1 METLNQLSESLGS
14 RLGDILPS
22 TFGAL
27 LLLLIGLLIASGVKR
42 LVSNLFKKS
51 SIDEKLASQMNTS
64 VNIGSFVAKLAYYL
78 VVLFVLMMVLSM
90 LGIDEV
96 LAPLSNMLNEFLA
109 FLPNLIAAGIIGFA
123 GYVIAT
129 IASEAVGFGASK
141 IQSFSA
147 SAGLSS
153 SIDLMKIAKQ
163 LVFILVF
170 LPLLIAAL
178 DALQM
183 EVISEPATEMFSSFL
198 QAIPKIISAVIIIG
212 VFFLAGR
219 YVSSMLSSLLAN
231 LGVDQMSESL
241 GLGSL
246 VSSNTSLSKM
256 IGNLVFFFLLF
267 TGIITAAG
275 KLEMPQ
281 LTDILETIFGI
292 AGRVVFGLVI
302 LLLGNF
308 LANLAKKT
316 LAGNA
321 DNAWL
326 SSFVYFAVLFIFL
339 ALGLSTMGI
348 AEDIVQLAFGLTIGA
363 LAIAFALAFGLG
375 GREPAKRFLNEKM
388 DDWKK

>member
-1 METLNQLSESLGS
+1 METLNQLSESLGN
-14 RLGDILPS
+14 RLGDLLPT

-27 LLLLIGLLIASGVKR
+27 ILLLVGLLIAYGVKR
-42 LVSNLFKKS
+42 LVQGLFNRSN
-51 SIDEKLASQMNTS
+51 IDEKLASQMNTS
-64 VNIGSFVAKLAYYL
+64 VNIGRFVAKLAYYL

-129 IASEAVGFGASK
+129 LVSEAVGFGAAK
-141 IQSFSA
+141 IQNFSA
-147 SAGLSS
+147 EAGLSQG
-153 SIDLMKIAKQ
+153 IDLVKIIKQ
-163 LVFILVF
+163 LVFIFVF

-178 DALQM
+178 DALHI
-183 EVISEPATEMFSSFL
+183 EVISKPATEMFSTLL

-212 VFFLAGR
+212 VFFFAGR
-219 YVSSMLSSLLAN
+219 YISALLTDLLAN
-231 LGVDQMSESL
+231 LGVDQMSDTL
-241 GLGSL
+241 GLGAIASDK
-246 VSSNTSLSKM
+246 VSLSKM
-256 IGNLVFFFLLF
+256 VGNLVFFFLIF
-267 TGIITAAG
+267 TGIITAVG

-281 LTDILETIFGI
+281 LSEILETIFGV
-292 AGRVVFGLVI
+292 AGKVIFGVVI

-308 LANLAKKT
+308 LANLAKRT

-326 SSFVYFAVLFIFL
+326 SSFVYFAILFIFL

-348 AEDIVQLAFGLTIGA
+348 AENIVQLAFGLTIGA

-388 DDWKK
+388 DEWNK